1 MPGLFPIIYVR
12 GFAGD
17 ASGIDKAAD
26 DPLYGF
32 NAGSTHVRISGD
44 GNPVFYQFEGPL
56 LRLVNE
62 MGYRLFVHGDQDAFL
77 DAQQDG
83 QVPPA
88 SLWIHRFYDRSASTW
103 GSEPRPF
110 SVEDAAWDLLRVI
123 RKVLA
128 KTGAPKVHLVA
139 HSMGGLICRSMI
151 QRVVPDLVAAQDPD
165 LPPRADG
172 LGRATRAQDFVDRLF
187 TYGTPHGGI
196 RFDLGLG
203 LLESLRDEFNIGGG
217 DIFGRERMYEYLT
230 PASRRADVVPD
241 DWDPRDNPDP
251 DNFPASRIFCLVGTN
266 AEDYAVARGWS
277 SRAVGVKSDGLVQVE
292 NAMVTGAN
300 HAYVHRSHSGRFG
313 LVNSEEGYQNLVR
326 FLFGDVRVTADLVD
340 LRLADAD
347 ELTWQ
352 AETWVSIR
360 DLPVLMHAQKASH
373 HCPILIERPAS
384 ADPGDRPIPLIT
396 SYLWSA
402 KATRHERMRYTINL
416 RLVSLKER
424 DHVFFW
430 DDHTEGSADFDDYLV
445 VDVQPDDQG
454 GLCAWATWG
463 SDITVPL
470 RDFEASGPPLE
481 DQDPE
486 TSGVWCVRVKLPAC
500 GAFLG
505 ERAAVKLEV
514 RPAA

>member
-17 ASGIDKAAD
+17 ASGIDKVVD

-32 NAGSTHVRISGD
+32 NVGSTHVRISGD
-44 GNPVFYQFEGPL
+44 GDPVFYQFEGPL
-56 LRLVNE
+56 LRLVND
-62 MGYRLFVHGDQDAFL
+62 MGYRLFVHGDQDTFL
-77 DAQQDG
+77 DAQEDG
-83 QVPPA
+83 TVPAA

-103 GSEPRPF
+103 GREPRPF
-110 SVEDAAWDLLRVI
+110 DVEEAAADLLRVI
-123 RKVLA
+123 DKVRA

-151 QRVVPDLVAAQDPD
+151 QRLIPDLREDPEV
-165 LPPRADG
+165 PEEQRPARA
-172 LGRATRAQDFVDRLF
+172 RDFVDSLF

-203 LLESLRDEFNIGGG
+203 LLENLRDEFNLGGG

-230 PASRRADVVPD
+230 PASRRQEEVPD
-241 DWDPRDNPDP
+241 SWDARDNADEE
-251 DNFPASRIFCLVGTN
+251 NFPASRIFCLVGTN
-266 AEDYAVARGWS
+266 AEDYSVARGWS

-340 LRLADAD
+340 LRLPDD
-347 ELTWQ
+347 EELTWQ
-352 AETWVSIR
+352 AEAWVSIR

-373 HCPILIERPAS
+373 HCPILIERPPS

-396 SYLWSA
+396 SYLWSH
-402 KATRHERMRYTINL
+402 KAHGQNRMRYTINL
-416 RLVSLKER
+416 RLVSLREH

-430 DDHTEGSADFDDYLV
+430 NDHTEGSADFDDYLV
-445 VDVQPDDQG
+445 VDVALAEQG
-454 GLCAWATWG
+454 GLCAWAAWG
-463 SDITVPL
+463 SEIPVPL
-470 RDFEASGPPLE
+470 RNYEASGPPLT
-481 DQDPE
+481 DQDD
-486 TSGVWCVRVKLPAC
+486 TAGTWCVRIGLPRC
-500 GAFLG
+500 GEFLG
-505 ERAAVKLEV
+505 DRAAVKLEV
-514 RPAA
+514 RPA